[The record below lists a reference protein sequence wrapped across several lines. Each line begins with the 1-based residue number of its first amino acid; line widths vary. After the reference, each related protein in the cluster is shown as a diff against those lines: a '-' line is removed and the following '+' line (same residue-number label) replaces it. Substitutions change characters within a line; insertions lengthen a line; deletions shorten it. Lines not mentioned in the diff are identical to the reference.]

1 MKSNSANIKHF
12 FANELQRCCAIKYKS
27 APSNSQIAKDIYC
40 SSAYKT
46 NVTRETVRKWFKG
59 EVFPDLENL
68 VLLIDFFEM
77 DMANVFPSGVG
88 GPGEQL
94 KEKHLESLDIDF
106 VKKIT
111 PLQIELMVDLL
122 SSIKKKQSSAQRS

>member
-1 MKSNSANIKHF
+1 MKCNTADIRHF

-27 APSNSQIAKDIYC
+27 IPSNSQISKDLYR

-59 EVFPDLENL
+59 EVFPDLEHL

-77 DMANVFPSGVG
+77 DMANVFTSGVA
-88 GPGEQL
+88 GPDEQS
-94 KEKHLESLDIDF
+94 KEKHVESLDTDL
-106 VKKIT
+106 VRNIT